1 MDSFVHLHSHSE
13 YSLLDGAARL
23 TDEKG
28 KPGELLKRVADLKMP
43 ALALTDH
50 GNLYGAIEFYQ
61 AAKAAGVKPII
72 GCEMYLAPKSRLDRT
87 SERGQEDAFYHFTL
101 LARDNEGYQ
110 NLIQLCSIGFL
121 EGYYYKP
128 RVDKE
133 VLARYGQGLIALS
146 GCLKGELSQALLA
159 GKDQAALKIVDDYQA
174 IFGKENYY
182 LELMDHGIADQK
194 RLNVKLLE
202 LSKKTGVPLVVTN
215 DCHYLKKEDASAHDA
230 LLCIGTGSTLA
241 EPNRL
246 RFEQPEFYY
255 KSPQEMYALF
265 GHCPDALRR
274 TLEIAERCHV
284 DIKFDQM
291 LLPHYEVPA
300 GTTPDEYLEKLCRE
314 GMLRRYGADQAS
326 YMERLRYEL
335 SVIHK
340 MGFSMYFLIVWDF
353 VQWAKSNHIPVG
365 PGRGSGA
372 GSLVSYVLGITDIC
386 PMKYGLLFERFLNP
400 DRRSMPDLDIDFSDE
415 GRDRVIQYV
424 RSKYGEKSVAQI
436 ITFGSMLARLVV
448 RDVGRVMG
456 FPVSEVDRIAKL
468 IPRELGTTIEMARKN
483 VPELQQECKLNPEV
497 DKLLVTAQRLEGLKR
512 HTGVHAAGIVI
523 AKGDLTQYVPLAK
536 GAKDVITTQY
546 NDEAL
551 LKMGLLKM
559 DFLGLRT
566 LTVIHHASRLVRERG
581 KPHFDVRSVPLDDA
595 ATYKLLQDGKGV
607 GVFQLES
614 SGMRDLLRK
623 LHPSVFEEIIALI
636 ALYRPGPMGAG
647 MLEEFVK
654 RKHNA
659 SAVRYDHPRL
669 EPILKETYGV
679 ILYQEQVMKISQDFA
694 GFTPGQAD
702 ILRKAMGKKIP
713 EEIEKLRGQFMQ
725 GAKAKGIRD
734 KTAHHVFEQIVTFGG
749 YGFNK
754 SHSTAYGLVSYQT
767 AYLKANHPL
776 EFMTALLT
784 SEIGHSAI
792 GREEESK
799 LVGFIGEA
807 EAMGIKVLPP
817 DVEKSF
823 SEFTIEYIDVTPA
836 EAGVHTTVLMDSNP
850 PTTGGLSLPISYKD
864 GDGVRRNDVRA
875 IRFGLLAVK
884 NVGEGAVQS
893 IVQVRKEGGPFTS
906 LEDFCRRIDLRQANR
921 KVLESLV
928 KSGAFDRFSKEEP
941 HMSRPRFLF
950 ELDDLMARSAK
961 IREET
966 QSGQDSLFG
975 WDEMTSSDRR
985 GDAATAGRS
994 DWARTAGQGDGSTGR
1009 RVDFGWSEHE
1019 LLACEKEVLG
1029 FYLSGHPLARF
1040 QSELN
1045 LFSSHRLNKL
1055 PASGTAV
1062 RIAGMLSNVRR
1073 MVTKAKKEPYAR
1085 CRFEDLEGEVDI
1097 IVFPKAYASGV
1108 SQLLKPSA
1116 LVVITGRLNR
1126 RAEDGNPEILVEEM
1140 VPLESAR
1147 EQYVSELLVRM
1158 AGTGMD
1164 ETVLEDLKGVLA
1176 RYPGRCR
1183 VCLEVPAPPQGTVVV
1198 ETDVTVKP
1206 SQELLMEIEKRLGH
1220 QSWTIT
1226 KIGRA

>member
-28 KPGELLKRVADLKMP
+28 KPGELLQRIADMKMP
-43 ALALTDH
+43 ALAVTDH
-50 GNLYGAIEFYQ
+50 GNLYGAVEFYQ
-61 AAKAAGVKPII
+61 AAKAVNVKPII

-87 SERGQEDAFYHFTL
+87 SERGQEDAFYHFTM
-101 LARDNEGYQ
+101 LARDNDGYQ

-133 VLARYGQGLIALS
+133 VLAQYNKGLIVLS
-146 GCLKGELSQALLA
+146 GCLKGELAQALLA
-159 GKDQAALKIVDDYQA
+159 GKDNQALKIVDDYQS

-182 LELMDHGIADQK
+182 LELMDHGIAEQK
-194 RLNVKLLE
+194 RQNEKLLE
-202 LSKKTGVPLVVTN
+202 LSKKTGVPLVTTN
-215 DCHYLKKEDASAHDA
+215 DCHYVKKDDAAAHDA
-230 LLCIGTGSTLA
+230 LLCIGTGSVLA
-241 EPNRL
+241 EPSRL
-246 RFEQPEFYY
+246 RFDEHEFYY
-255 KSPQEMYALF
+255 KSPQEMYSLF
-265 GHCPDALRR
+265 NHCPDAVRR
-274 TLEIAERCHV
+274 TLEIAERCNV
-284 DIKFDQM
+284 EIKLDQM
-291 LLPHYEVPA
+291 LLPHYDVPA
-300 GTTPDEYLEKLCRE
+300 GSTPDEYLEKLCLE
-314 GMLRRYGADQAS
+314 GMQRRYGSPPPA
-326 YMERLRYEL
+326 YTERLRYEL
-335 SVIHK
+335 SVIRK
-340 MGFSMYFLIVWDF
+340 MGFSTYFLIVWDF
-353 VQWAKSNHIPVG
+353 VHWSKSNNVPVG

-372 GSLVSYVLGITDIC
+372 GALVSYVLGITDIC

-415 GRDRVIQYV
+415 GRERVIQYV
-424 RSKYGEKSVAQI
+424 RNKYGEKSVAQI

-456 FPVSEVDRIAKL
+456 FPIAEVDRIAKM

-483 VPELQQECKLNPEV
+483 VPELQQECKKNPEV
-497 DKLLVTAQRLEGLKR
+497 EKLLSTAQRLEGLKR

-566 LTVIHHASRLVRERG
+566 LTVIHHAVRHIRSRG
-581 KPHFDVRSVPLDDA
+581 KPDFDIRAIPLDDA

-614 SGMRDLLRK
+614 SGMRDLLKK

-647 MLEEFVK
+647 MLEEFCK

-659 SAVRYDHPRL
+659 NAIKYDHPLL

-679 ILYQEQVMKISQDFA
+679 ILYQEQVMGISRQFG

-702 ILRKAMGKKIP
+702 VLRKAMGKKIP
-713 EEIEKLRGQFMQ
+713 EEIEKLRGQFME
-725 GAKAKGIRD
+725 GAKAKEIKE
-734 KTAHHVFEQIVTFGG
+734 KTAHHVFEQIITFGG

-767 AYLKANHPL
+767 AYLKANYPL

-792 GREEESK
+792 GKEEESK
-799 LVGFIGEA
+799 LVGFINEA
-807 EAMGIKVLPP
+807 EEMGIRVLPP
-817 DVEKSF
+817 SVDHSI
-823 SEFTIEYIDVTPA
+823 SEFAIE
-836 EAGVHTTVLMDSNP
+836 
-850 PTTGGLSLPISYKD
+850 
-864 GDGVRRNDVRA
+864 GDA

-884 NVGEGAVQS
+884 NVGEGAVES
-893 IVQVRKEGGPFTS
+893 MVRARKEGGSFTS

-928 KSGAFDRFSKEEP
+928 KSGAFDRFSEEDP
-941 HMSRPRFLF
+941 HQGRPRLLLG
-950 ELDDLMARSAK
+950 LDDMMSRSAK

-975 WDEMTSSDRR
+975 WDQMAPVKTDRPTIDVRGQNKEGATSDRPVR
-985 GDAATAGRS
+985 QAGV
-994 DWARTAGQGDGSTGR
+994 GR
-1009 RVDFGWSEHE
+1009 RTDGVLWLDHE
-1019 LLACEKEVLG
+1019 LLAFEKEVLG

-1045 LFSSHRLNKL
+1045 LFSSHRMGKL
-1055 PASGTAV
+1055 PSSGSSV
-1062 RIAGMLSNVRR
+1062 RMAGMISNVRR
-1073 MVTKAKKEPYAR
+1073 MVTKARKEPYAR
-1085 CRFEDLEGEVDI
+1085 CRFEDMEGEVDM
-1097 IVFPKAYASGV
+1097 IVFPKAYSSGI
-1108 SQLLKPSA
+1108 SQYLKPSA
-1116 LVVITGRLNR
+1116 LVVVTGKLNR
-1126 RAEDGNPEILVEEM
+1126 RAEDGTPELLVEEM

-1158 AGTGMD
+1158 ASPGLENRT
-1164 ETVLEDLKGVLA
+1164 LEDLRDVLA

-1183 VCLEVPAPPQGTVVV
+1183 VCLEVDAPPQGVVVV

-1206 SQELLMEIEKRLGH
+1206 SQELLSEIEKRLGH
-1220 QSWTIT
+1220 ESWKIT
-1226 KIGRA
+1226 KIGRL